1 MRSTEIPVQ
10 VGVMSGQP
18 LYTQLKVP
26 SLVTHGSPH
35 QGTVLADTLSLA
47 VGISR
52 PWVHL
57 LFNDLCALT
66 TYGMEKFNQTYP
78 VPADLRVLAI
88 GADADK
94 NGNGIMEESKSD
106 TSESEVTGHQVGNPL
121 ANMLYQLI
129 RHTESIGIEF
139 EAVHVPFASV
149 QLSIPKLALRL
160 TMSAQPNDGMV
171 TVVSSTQ
178 LIGATAHIRATG
190 LNHGTILSDE
200 DTQKEVIKAGKTGF
214 LQWSKK

>member
-1 MRSTEIPVQ
+1 
-10 VGVMSGQP
+10 MSGQP
-18 LYTQLKVP
+18 LYAQLKVP
-26 SLVTHGSPH
+26 SIVTHGSPH
-35 QGTVLADTLSLA
+35 LGTALADTLSLA

-94 NGNGIMEESKSD
+94 NGNGIMEGSRSD
-106 TSESEVTGHQVGNPL
+106 TSVSEVTGHQVGNPL
-121 ANMLYQLI
+121 ANMGYQLN

-139 EAVHVPFASV
+139 ETIHIPFASI
-149 QLSIPKLALRL
+149 QLSTPTLVSMR
-160 TMSAQPNDGMV
+160 TPSAQPNDGMV